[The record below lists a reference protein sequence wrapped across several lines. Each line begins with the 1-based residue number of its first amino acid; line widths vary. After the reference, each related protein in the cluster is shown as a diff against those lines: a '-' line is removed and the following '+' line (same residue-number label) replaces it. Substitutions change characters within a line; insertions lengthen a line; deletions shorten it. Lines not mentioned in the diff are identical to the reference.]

1 MLSGYHGA
9 MRILVVEDEPQL
21 SRTVAQALRESGFAA
36 DTALDGEAGL
46 RLGLEH
52 DYDAV
57 VLDLLLPKRHGLSVL
72 KELRTKKPAL
82 PILVLTALDQ
92 TDEKVDGLDKGADDY
107 LTKPFALKELLARVR
122 ALLRRGKE
130 TATGALVRVADLEVD
145 LAKQV
150 VVRGGEPLKL
160 TRREYALL
168 VLFLNRKGQVLSRS
182 EIGERVVDREFE
194 LTSNLIDVSIA
205 GLRSKLG
212 EPPLIRTVRGVGYR
226 FDEPDAP

>member
-1 MLSGYHGA
+1 

-21 SRTVAQALRESGFAA
+21 SRTLAQALRESGYSA

-46 RLGLEH
+46 NLGLQHE
-52 DYDAV
+52 YDAV

-72 KELRTKKPAL
+72 KELRRAKPAL

-92 TDEKVDGLDKGADDY
+92 TEEKVDGLDKGADDY
-107 LTKPFALKELLARVR
+107 LTKPFALSELLARVR
-122 ALLRRGKE
+122 ALLRRGKDS
-130 TATGALVRVADLEVD
+130 ARSAQVKVADLEVD

-150 VVRGGEPLKL
+150 VLRGGKAVKL

-168 VLFLNRKGQVLSRS
+168 VLFVNRKGQVLSRS

-194 LTSNLIDVSIA
+194 PASNLIDVSIA
-205 GLRSKLG
+205 GLRQKLG
-212 EPPLIRTVRGVGYR
+212 EPQLIRTVRGVGYR
-226 FDEPDAP
+226 FDDPEAP

>member
-1 MLSGYHGA
+1 MEP

-21 SRTVAQALRESGFAA
+21 ARTVSQALRESGYAA
-36 DTALDGEAGL
+36 DVALDGEEGL

-52 DYDAV
+52 DYDGV
-57 VLDLLLPKRHGLSVL
+57 VLDLLLPKKHGLAVL
-72 KELRTKKPAL
+72 RELRRAKPSL
-82 PILVLTALDQ
+82 PILVLTALDEV
-92 TDEKVDGLDKGADDY
+92 DEKVDGLDKGADDY
-107 LTKPFALKELLARVR
+107 MTKPFALTELLARVR

-130 TATGALVRVADLEVD
+130 TATGAVVRVADLEVD
-145 LAKQV
+145 LARQV
-150 VVRGGEPLKL
+150 VLRAGTPVKL

-168 VLFLNRKGQVLSRS
+168 VLFLNRKGTVLSRT

-212 EPPLIRTVRGVGYR
+212 EPQLIRTIRGVGYR
-226 FDEPDAP
+226 LDEPDAP

>member
-1 MLSGYHGA
+1 

-21 SRTVAQALRESGFAA
+21 ARTLAQAIRESGYAA

-46 RLGLEH
+46 ALALQH

-57 VLDLLLPKRHGLSVL
+57 ILDLLLPKKHGLAVL
-72 KELRTKKPAL
+72 REVRQAKPSL
-82 PILVLTALDQ
+82 PILVLTALDEVA
-92 TDEKVDGLDKGADDY
+92 EKVEGLDRGADDY
-107 LTKPFALKELLARVR
+107 LTKPFALAELLARLR

-130 TATGALVRVADLEVD
+130 TARSSVVRVADLEVD

-150 VVRGGEPLKL
+150 VLRAGVPLKL

-168 VLFLNRKGQVLSRS
+168 VLFVNKKGAVLTRS
-182 EIGERVVDREFE
+182 QIGERVVDREFE

-205 GLRSKLG
+205 GLRAKLG
-212 EPPLIRTVRGVGYR
+212 EPQLIRTVRGVGYR
-226 FDEPDAP
+226 FDEPDTP